1 MSGVIF
7 VSSTMAYAD
16 DWEGIG
22 IVGTNPNKYDI
33 PTFISF
39 EDAPLHFVNN
49 TNVGSILFSY
59 SLTPWDGSITNAM
72 ASVGFNTA
80 CNFKLE
86 VEVSFRV
93 PNAGIE
99 IQAGVINNNA
109 QNLVPFIDIAGRK
122 FIFDLDEVHARIN
135 APFDN
140 MHAFDYPN
148 DITSDGSYG
157 YRMYASNS
165 NKYAMLVY
173 STQLLNNPA
182 IYDGDYP
189 VITQRIILY
198 YYSSSGTVDSV
209 PGEVVRKLENTLFQ
223 SEWRSVGYA
232 YIAALMTQSNIGES
246 SADKDIENY
255 ISAMEVHFKKG
266 TLTASD
272 IEHIYSAMS
281 AQDKLLYGR
290 YEDWL
295 LLQQTKEE
303 LNVLDDSLDALGD
316 YIKVDFDG
324 NINNI
329 LSELSYPAALGKVIT
344 SVFYTEDNDT
354 TILYVLALLSINL
367 SVISLVL
374 YGTHK
379 G

>member
-1 MSGVIF
+1 M
-7 VSSTMAYAD
+7 SSTMAYAD

-22 IVGTNPNKYDI
+22 IKGVNPKKYDI
-33 PTFISF
+33 PTFITF

-59 SLTPWDGSITNAM
+59 SLTEWNGSITNAM
-72 ASVGFNTA
+72 NNVGFNQA

-86 VEVSFRV
+86 IEVNFRV
-93 PNAGIE
+93 NDGGIRVD
-99 IQAGVINNNA
+99 AGVINPDNA
-109 QNLVPFIDIAGRK
+109 NLLPYIQIAGRS
-122 FIFDLDEVHARIN
+122 FIFDLDEVSARIN
-135 APFDN
+135 APFDS
-140 MHAFDYPN
+140 MHAFDFPN

-157 YRMYASNS
+157 YKMYASNS
-165 NKYAMLVY
+165 NKYAILVY
-173 STQLLNNPA
+173 STQMLTNPA

-189 VITQRIILY
+189 VVSQRIILY
-198 YYSSSGTVDSV
+198 YYSESGTIDKV
-209 PGEVVRKLENTLFQ
+209 PGHIVSKLEKTLFQ
-223 SEWRSVGYA
+223 SSWRSVGYA
-232 YIAALMTQSNIGES
+232 YIAALMTNSDIGEA

-255 ISAMEVHFKKG
+255 ISAMQVHFKKG

-272 IEHIYSAMS
+272 IEHIYSNME

-295 LLQQTKEE
+295 MLQQAKQD